1 MKKYGWLILIWL
13 FFLSLGGDN
22 FLIPLRIQAA
32 MFSKIASHDGVL
44 KNKDRIRLLIVFD
57 KSTEQLMKDCKK
69 AFAPAFYQV
78 GESTLDKLSS
88 VINEY
93 DIIYFMP
100 KLASH
105 ATVCRKY
112 NKLSVACVTM
122 AVVNGDVT
130 IGLGVVQDLPR
141 LYVNIS
147 NLEREGHSL
156 SPNILQIAKVYK

>member
-1 MKKYGWLILIWL
+1 
-13 FFLSLGGDN
+13 
-22 FLIPLRIQAA
+22 
-32 MFSKIASHDGVL
+32 
-44 KNKDRIRLLIVFD
+44 
-57 KSTEQLMKDCKK
+57 
-69 AFAPAFYQV
+69 
-78 GESTLDKLSS
+78 
-88 VINEY
+88 
-93 DIIYFMP
+93 P